1 MTAER
6 KTAVSSLT
14 FPTTLKKM
22 QSFLGAA
29 LFFMRLIPFYSQ
41 LTAPLHSMCVQG
53 FNWDPASWTIDYLA
67 AFKALTEAITTAISV
82 TIPDFT
88 LTWILRTDASEVAW
102 GGILLQVLP
111 NGLYECINLCSGK
124 WTSSAVNWDIQ
135 KKEACAIKLSMES
148 CEYLLRGKFFI
159 VETDNKNMIYM
170 SQSTEK
176 IMVCTSVYTRF
187 SLLSSSSTC

>member
-29 LFFMRLIPFYSQ
+29 LFFMRHIPFYSE

-53 FNWDPASWTIDYLA
+53 FNWDPTSWTVDYTA
-67 AFKALTEAITTAISV
+67 AFKALTEAITAAISI

-111 NGLYECINLCSGK
+111 TGLYE
-124 WTSSAVNWDIQ
+124 
-135 KKEACAIKLSMES
+135 
-148 CEYLLRGKFFI
+148 
-159 VETDNKNMIYM
+159 
-170 SQSTEK
+170 
-176 IMVCTSVYTRF
+176 
-187 SLLSSSSTC
+187 